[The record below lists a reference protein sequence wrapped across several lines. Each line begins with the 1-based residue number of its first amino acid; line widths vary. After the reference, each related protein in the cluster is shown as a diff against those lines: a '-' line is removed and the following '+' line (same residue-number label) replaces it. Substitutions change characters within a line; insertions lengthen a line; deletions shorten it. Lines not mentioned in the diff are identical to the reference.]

1 MKIAQSIMESYGEE
15 IIEKLC
21 ADCQAKRHLPETFT
35 DPGEDVCPADF
46 MPEDLGCVKHDE
58 YLEILGLAEAFEEV
72 LA

>member
-1 MKIAQSIMESYGEE
+1 MEFYGEE

-21 ADCQAKRHLPETFT
+21 ADCPARSRLPETFT
-35 DPGEDVCPADF
+35 DPGEDVCPVNF
-46 MPEDLGCVKHDE
+46 MPEDPGCVSHDY